1 MISAKAQGKINL
13 VFQVGPVRPD
23 GYHDVAS
30 IYQALA
36 LEEKVSVEPSS
47 SWVVETSGRV
57 PGIESVPTGEDN
69 IVVIA
74 AKALAAHVGLDNP
87 QPMRFVIEK
96 QIPVAGG
103 MAGGSADAA
112 AALVALNEAWG
123 LGLEQ
128 SDLIQVGAQVGADVP
143 FALLGGTAF
152 GQGTGTELTAI
163 AGQPE
168 LFVVLVFAPY
178 GLSTKSVFEAFDR
191 VMPAGDRVDSNLSEY
206 YQDLIGS
213 NSLVEAALSLRPEL
227 AHTLDLNLGM
237 SGGYLSGSGPTVWFY
252 SQSYAKALGGCELAK
267 ALGFPALITRTSQLG
282 ARLS

>member
-13 VFQVGPVRPD
+13 VFQVGPLRED

-36 LEEKVSVEPSS
+36 LEEKVSVEPSDH
-47 SWVVETSGRV
+47 WTVETSGRV

-74 AKALAAHVGLDNP
+74 AKALAEHAGIESP
-87 QPMRFVIEK
+87 QPMKFLIEK

-112 AALVALNEAWG
+112 AALVSLNEAWS
-123 LGLEQ
+123 LGLDQ
-128 SDLIQVGAQVGADVP
+128 SELIQVGARVGADVP
-143 FALLGGTAF
+143 FALMGGTAF
-152 GQGTGTELTAI
+152 GQGTGAELTPI
-163 AGQPE
+163 PGQPE

-191 VMPAGDRVDSNLSEY
+191 ILPEGDRVDSNLAEY
-206 YQDLIGS
+206 YQDLIGT
-213 NSLVEAALSLRPEL
+213 NSLLPAALSLRPEL
-227 AHTLDLNLGM
+227 AHTIDLNLGL

-267 ALGFPALITRTSQLG
+267 ALGFPALLTRTSQLG

>member
-47 SWVVETSGRV
+47 SWAVETSGRV

-74 AKALAAHVGLDNP
+74 AKALAAHAGLDNP

-191 VMPAGDRVDSNLSEY
+191 VMPAGDRVDANLSEY

>member
-87 QPMRFVIEK
+87 QPMRFIIEK

-252 SQSYAKALGGCELAK
+252 SQSYAKAFGGCELAK

>member
-128 SDLIQVGAQVGADVP
+128 SDLMQVGAQVGADVP

>member
-69 IVVIA
+69 IVVAA

-112 AALVALNEAWG
+112 AALVALNEAWC

-128 SDLIQVGAQVGADVP
+128 SDLMRVGAQVGADVP

-191 VMPAGDRVDSNLSEY
+191 VMPAGDRVDENLSEY

>member
-30 IYQALA
+30 IYQALG
-36 LEEKVSVEPSS
+36 LEEKVSVEPSD
-47 SWVVETSGRV
+47 SWTVEVSGRV
-57 PGIESVPTGEDN
+57 PGIDAVPTGEDN
-69 IVVIA
+69 IVIVA
-74 AKALAAHVGLDNP
+74 AKALALYAGLANP

-112 AALVALNEAWG
+112 AALVALNEAWS

-128 SDLIQVGAQVGADVP
+128 QQLMQVGAQVGADVP

-152 GQGTGTELTAI
+152 GQGTGTELTPI
-163 AGQPE
+163 SGQPE
-168 LFVVLVFAPY
+168 LFVVLVFAPF
-178 GLSTKSVFEAFDR
+178 GLSTKDVFEAFDR
-191 VMPAGDRVDSNLSEY
+191 VQPEGDRVDSNLADY
-206 YQDLIGS
+206 YQDLIGT
-213 NSLVEAALSLRPEL
+213 NSLLPAALSLRPEL
-227 AHTLDLNLGM
+227 AHTLDLQLGL

-252 SQSYAKALGGCELAK
+252 SQSYAKALGGSELAK
-267 ALGFPALITRTSQLG
+267 ALGFPALVTRTSPLG
-282 ARLS
+282 ARLI